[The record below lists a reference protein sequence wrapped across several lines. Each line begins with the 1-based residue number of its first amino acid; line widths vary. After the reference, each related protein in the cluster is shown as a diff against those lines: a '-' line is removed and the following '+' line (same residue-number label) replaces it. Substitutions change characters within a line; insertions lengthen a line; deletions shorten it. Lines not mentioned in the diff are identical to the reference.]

1 MATQLRQRLQ
11 GGVETAGEFVFQGE
25 KGEKAKQRFQSQTV
39 PSCILI
45 LEIDKHSNI
54 C

>member
-1 MATQLRQRLQ
+1 MATQLTQRLQ

-25 KGEKAKQRFQSQTV
+25 KGKNQRFQSQTV